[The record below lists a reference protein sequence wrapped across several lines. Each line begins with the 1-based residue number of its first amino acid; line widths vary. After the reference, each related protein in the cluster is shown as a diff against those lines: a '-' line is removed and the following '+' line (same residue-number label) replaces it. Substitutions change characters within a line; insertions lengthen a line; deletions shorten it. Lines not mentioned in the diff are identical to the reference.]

1 MTECAVSCRFHVSYC
16 SHDTIFQ
23 PKYTRYQ
30 KAGKVKVLRCFPHC
44 CPRHVYYRYCGT
56 PITVHTEMPHPPKP
70 AAAYV
75 SLLHLA
81 PSLEPEWAVND
92 VIEPVDVD
100 RLTRDAGASWYVGR
114 QKLEQQNV
122 LTSVFNQDLAAG
134 WTYGWASGRSQAVR
148 DCQHHVKV
156 YIFEVSSSA
165 WRVVAKVLSPGFKI
179 ETYRNTTKATT
190 ETLSLSAPMVSTSH
204 LLSHSSKNVIAPE
217 SPRHVSSRTQIM
229 ANHLGILLL
238 FLQLTP
244 IECTTSEWS
253 SRLFQHISGRPPT
266 RDDMSALLNTTSPVS
281 DQLPSSPALQPL
293 RALASSWL
301 VHLFHPH
308 NMGQY
313 EAVVMAHRDCVCDKA
328 ELTAAYND
336 CVHLLY
342 RISESFFKTDAAT
355 CTGDLAKTIAHHSP
369 FLEDVLEGHLKRE
382 GYFKFHALVAH
393 FREVALSATREPV
406 RTPTDSAI
414 SGDWVVCVAKSHL
427 APQLAVSVTAAA
439 HYATL
444 LSACHVIHCEH
455 ELLVQS
461 KWKLCP
467 SSPSH
472 FILDNHPRVLRT
484 LPNGESSMASDGHT
498 LDGDYVGT
506 TSGGVV
512 HLTCYRYNLAA
523 NEGLRVTFCLRVS
536 EKRELVVRLQ
546 SQRVVLSAIDGSALY
561 MTARD
566 RTALWHSAQ
575 IEDVMHGEL
584 IYHDARAA
592 PGVVEL

>member
-1 MTECAVSCRFHVSYC
+1 
-16 SHDTIFQ
+16 
-23 PKYTRYQ
+23 
-30 KAGKVKVLRCFPHC
+30 
-44 CPRHVYYRYCGT
+44 
-56 PITVHTEMPHPPKP
+56 MPHAPKP
-70 AAAYV
+70 ATAYV
-75 SLLHLA
+75 SLLHFA

-114 QKLEQQNV
+114 QKLEEQNV
-122 LTSVFNQDLAAG
+122 LTSVFNQDLVAG

-156 YIFEVSSSA
+156 YIFEVSSTA

-179 ETYRNTTKATT
+179 ETYRNTTKAAAT
-190 ETLSLSAPMVSTSH
+190 ETLSLAAPMVSTSH
-204 LLSHSSKNVIAPE
+204 LLSHSSKHVIAPE

-244 IECTTSEWS
+244 IECTASEWS

-266 RDDMSALLNTTSPVS
+266 REDMSALLNTTLR
-281 DQLPSSPALQPL
+281 DELPSSPALQPL

-355 CTGDLAKTIAHHSP
+355 STGDLAKTIAHHCP
-369 FLEDVLEGHLKRE
+369 FLEGVLEGHLQRE

-406 RTPTDSAI
+406 RKPTGSAL

-444 LSACHVIHCEH
+444 LSACHVIHGEH

-461 KWKLCP
+461 KWKLYP

-484 LPNGESSMASDGHT
+484 LPNGESSMASDGRT
-498 LDGDYVGT
+498 LGTPSRSEWRLMGTIDGDYVGT

-523 NEGLRVTFCLRVS
+523 NEGHRVTFCLRVS
-536 EKRELVVRLQ
+536 DERELVVHLQ
-546 SQRVVLSAIDGSALY
+546 SQRVVLSAIDDSVLY